1 MMGLSLRKRRQAQ
14 GRRRE
19 ACDIPRR
26 HQRRV
31 QEAPQRVGWRS
42 TTTTTDHSSPA
53 EATCATSSRGSMSK
67 AQTWQVLVAEAPT
80 AEVSVA
86 QASLALKYV
95 ESAAA
100 TGGCG
105 ERDTVCPQPAV
116 GVVGAARADV
126 PPVPPGRPARSAACT
141 TWPSGPRPVV
151 ASRTRR
157 HHHHHLAREQTRA
170 PARAMQ
176 HLRWERAR
184 ALLVS
189 PPGLTKPVR
198 AFPFPPR
205 GRPQCRAVAPLFRY
219 DYMPVSGQ
227 IARTP
232 GAALV
237 GMHRHLSAK
246 RRMEGLAQDQTGAM
260 KDAR

>member
-1 MMGLSLRKRRQAQ
+1 MGLSLRKRRQAQ

-100 TGGCG
+100 TGVVNG
-105 ERDTVCPQPAV
+105 TPSVHSQPLAWWAQRV
-116 GVVGAARADV
+116 RMFR
-126 PPVPPGRPARSAACT
+126 PFRPAAPHAA
-141 TWPSGPRPVV
+141 P
-151 ASRTRR
+151 
-157 HHHHHLAREQTRA
+157 LARRG
-170 PARAMQ
+170 R
-176 HLRWERAR
+176 RGRAR
-184 ALLVS
+184 
-189 PPGLTKPVR
+189 
-198 AFPFPPR
+198 
-205 GRPQCRAVAPLFRY
+205 
-219 DYMPVSGQ
+219 
-227 IARTP
+227 
-232 GAALV
+232 
-237 GMHRHLSAK
+237 
-246 RRMEGLAQDQTGAM
+246 
-260 KDAR
+260 